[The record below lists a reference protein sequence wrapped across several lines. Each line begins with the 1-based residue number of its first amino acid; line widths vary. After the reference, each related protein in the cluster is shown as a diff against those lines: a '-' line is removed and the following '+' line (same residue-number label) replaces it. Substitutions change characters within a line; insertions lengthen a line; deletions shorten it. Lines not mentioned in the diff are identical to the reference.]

1 VRSGHDSQH
10 QPYHGVIRDGF
21 LFEDL
26 SLYSNFNLNSSSN
39 LQVSFECTY
48 QNEVTIVGLLP
59 SEHGLH
65 NWASSFVQVT
75 KVKDPYVR
83 VHQQMLG
90 MLKSGNRPDK
100 ESTSEASLVVE
111 HEFQYSAY
119 LT

>member
-1 VRSGHDSQH
+1 M
-10 QPYHGVIRDGF
+10 IRDGF
-21 LFEDL
+21 PFGDL
-26 SLYSNFNLNSSSN
+26 SLYSNFNLYSSSN

-48 QNEVTIVGLLP
+48 QNEVKIVGLLP
-59 SEHGLH
+59 SEYGLH

-75 KVKDPYVR
+75 KVKELYSL

-90 MLKSGNRPDK
+90 MLKSGNKPDK
-100 ESTSEASLVVE
+100 VSTSEASLVVE